1 MFPLLSLRVWYFPYY
16 VEVSL
21 DSTLERIFVFFKKKK
36 FSKISRSILCR
47 MDKYNLFLSTNI
59 ILLYVATIL
68 IDHFLLFFSN
78 FSQRIKFYVKR
89 KNDTQSSCMTIFS
102 YFMSDRYIFWK
113 VHYSSKWYHNEYKE
127 HVTYYSVI
135 QSSI

>member
-102 YFMSDRYIFWK
+102 YFMSDRHIFWK
-113 VHYSSKWYHNEYKE
+113 AHYSSKWYHNEYKE